1 MEIQN
6 SNENIFCNFVFCP
19 EKDSKKLLTI
29 DLKSPM
35 NVGNQ
40 EGEKIFLNF
49 DSILE
54 IKDVTGKVYG
64 LSKCKVRFNHS
75 S

>member
-1 MEIQN
+1 MKLLFTFW
-6 SNENIFCNFVFCP
+6 FCT

-35 NVGNQ
+35 NVGTQ
-40 EGEKIFLNF
+40 EGEKIFLYF

-54 IKDVTGKVYG
+54 IKDVTGKIYG
-64 LSKCKVRFNHS
+64 LSKCKVRFKQIFK
-75 S
+75 

>member
-1 MEIQN
+1 
-6 SNENIFCNFVFCP
+6 
-19 EKDSKKLLTI
+19 
-29 DLKSPM
+29 M

-40 EGEKIFLNF
+40 EGEKIFLYF

-64 LSKCKVRFNHS
+64 LSKCKVRFKHS
-75 S
+75 SLQFLFNLK

>member
-1 MEIQN
+1 MKPL
-6 SNENIFCNFVFCP
+6 FKFYFCP

-35 NVGNQ
+35 SVGTL
-40 EGEKIFLNF
+40 EGEKFLLLF

-54 IKDVTGKVYG
+54 IKDATKKIYG
-64 LSKCKVRFNHS
+64 FHKCKVRFKHLFE
-75 S
+75 